1 MGRTSDATLKMRGLA
16 IKCLSDGAVKN
27 FYNIYNYI
35 SENAPLVGLEPSY
48 VTTQRVSAVM
58 FHLTH
63 KTNQCEMTSKRWYC
77 MRRNTHNV
85 RVFVEINKE
94 KSPAER
100 AREILKEASN
110 QLEQIIVKTFSSQNT
125 NDEKIHELFQYGME
139 IKELLRKA
147 EIRADAW
154 IEHE

>member
-1 MGRTSDATLKMRGLA
+1 
-16 IKCLSDGAVKN
+16 
-27 FYNIYNYI
+27 
-35 SENAPLVGLEPSY
+35 
-48 VTTQRVSAVM
+48 
-58 FHLTH
+58 
-63 KTNQCEMTSKRWYC
+63 